1 MVAALQWVHD
11 NIALFGGDPENVTI
25 FGQSGGGMK
34 VIDLMQIPAADG
46 LFQKGL
52 VMSGVMEGDPLGAG
66 EKDGTEI
73 VTAMMKELGFDDVV
87 QLETVPYPQLAAAY
101 AKYPRLSHR
110 VAATSAAARK
120 RAITSMEIH
129 STQASVSMHIRFR

>member
-1 MVAALQWVHD
+1 
-11 NIALFGGDPENVTI
+11 
-25 FGQSGGGMK
+25 MK
-34 VIDLMQIPAADG
+34 VTDLMQIPSADG

-52 VMSGVMEGDPLGAG
+52 VMSGVMEDDPLGAG

-73 VTAMMKELGFDDVV
+73 ITAMMKALGFDDVA

-101 AKYPRLSHR
+101 AKVAPAIAQSGGPPRPG
-110 VAATSAAARK
+110 AATSAAARK

>member
-34 VIDLMQIPAADG
+34 VIDLMQIPSADG

-52 VMSGVMEGDPLGAG
+52 VMSGVMEG
-66 EKDGTEI
+66 
-73 VTAMMKELGFDDVV
+73 
-87 QLETVPYPQLAAAY
+87 
-101 AKYPRLSHR
+101 
-110 VAATSAAARK
+110 SARRRRK
-120 RAITSMEIH
+120 RRNRDCHGNDERAWL
-129 STQASVSMHIRFR
+129 

>member
-1 MVAALQWVHD
+1 MSELKGAC
-11 NIALFGGDPENVTI
+11 I

-34 VIDLMQIPAADG
+34 VTDLMQIPSADG

-52 VMSGVMEGDPLGAG
+52 VMSGVMEDDPLGAG

-73 VTAMMKELGFDDVV
+73 ITAMMKELGFDDVA

-101 AKYPRLSHR
+101 AK
-110 VAATSAAARK
+110 VAPAIAQSGRK

>member
-34 VIDLMQIPAADG
+34 VIDLMQIPSADG

-52 VMSGVMEGDPLGAG
+52 VMSGVMEDDPLGAG

-73 VTAMMKELGFDDVV
+73 ITAMMKALGFDDVA

-101 AKYPRLSHR
+101 AK
-110 VAATSAAARK
+110 VAPAIAQSGGYIGGGPK